1 MIPAEIRAF
10 CLDFNWRPGEPK
22 AFAAPGLWA
31 DASPAE
37 HVRWYQ
43 DLGANLIQTYC
54 VSCNGYA
61 WYQGGRVPPQPGLR
75 SDFLPEIVRLGH
87 AADMAVIGYFCIG
100 ANQLWGQRHPEQSY
114 GTPPLWHIPLT
125 DAYLEYLGASIAEA
139 VTLSG
144 VDGLMVDWIWNPD
157 RTPNG
162 GQWLPA
168 EQALYAQL
176 MGEPFPGEAQLD
188 SAQEVAYGRRAIDRC
203 WGVVQS
209 AAKSAK
215 ADCLLWLC
223 CNDLDHPHVR
233 GSRLLREV
241 DWLMN
246 EHPDPARLAVAQ
258 AAAGPQAQILQ
269 CLCGWG
275 AENNARVVLDG
286 LQNTSIGLYG
296 FAMPDASSFPPE
308 SPAPD
313 DDHFI
318 VGNAPNIDIIRQEYR
333 RRRDRSGP
341 Q

>member
-1 MIPAEIRAF
+1 MIPSEIRAF
-10 CLDFNWRPGEPK
+10 CIDFNWRPGEPK

-61 WYQGGRVPPQPGLR
+61 WYQGGQVPPQPGLR

-139 VTLSG
+139 VSLSG

-162 GQWLPA
+162 GQWLPS
-168 EQALYAQL
+168 ERALYAQL

-188 SAQEVAYGRRAIDRC
+188 SAQEVAYGRRARLAQGEESFWTGLSASQWPVVCDDETPSRIALDR
-203 WGVVQS
+203 Q
-209 AAKSAK
+209 
-215 ADCLLWLC
+215 
-223 CNDLDHPHVR
+223 
-233 GSRLLREV
+233 RLL
-241 DWLMN
+241 DQ
-246 EHPDPARLAVAQ
+246 HPAVLRRLLGGCHAGRGLCPGRRSRRSFGSDRYFRRSGRDAKRRHRGLFPCLDRARNR
-258 AAAGPQAQILQ
+258 AAGLSGRFAEMSGRL
-269 CLCGWG
+269 G
-275 AENNARVVLDG
+275 A
-286 LQNTSIGLYG
+286 
-296 FAMPDASSFPPE
+296 
-308 SPAPD
+308 
-313 DDHFI
+313 
-318 VGNAPNIDIIRQEYR
+318 
-333 RRRDRSGP
+333 
-341 Q
+341 